1 MRESSKRKWA
11 VSIKH
16 TKQASAVISEIWLG
30 ATVKTDHP
38 QHSRLCRSRTAN
50 TSPGQHCKGLH
61 RKAVHSFPTIT
72 MCFPWSI
79 TFCDAPLSRPLS
91 QRALLPV
98 GSSSTSSL
106 VLGGNL
112 TCVESGRK
120 KSASSREA
128 SHYLWRTLVLSER
141 LLLWTLQE
149 PLYTYSRIIQ
159 VPLQNSLYSYMTTV
173 VSRPIAHHSAWA
185 GPHNQPLPSLALA
198 DHPGRYGQTD
208 LKVVSTKETV

>member
-120 KSASSREA
+120 NQQAAEKHHIISGEPLCCLKGCFCGLCKNHFTLTAESSRC
-128 SHYLWRTLVLSER
+128 LSK
-141 LLLWTLQE
+141 TAF
-149 PLYTYSRIIQ
+149 
-159 VPLQNSLYSYMTTV
+159 TV
-173 VSRPIAHHSAWA
+173 IW
-185 GPHNQPLPSLALA
+185 QQWYQ
-198 DHPGRYGQTD
+198 DQ
-208 LKVVSTKETV
+208 